1 MLSLSITGVLLLTG
15 TVTQAEP
22 RPMSPPAVGQP
33 AVGRPAVGQP
43 SDGRPDSRS
52 RPSPRVPDLGVQFHG
67 LWSHYDRAKRAAVLD
82 RIARSGARWV
92 RLDLSWAMI
101 QPRRGSFD
109 LEWGVP
115 LVDEVL
121 AQAKRRGLRVL
132 VMFWLTPAWANGGA
146 GERVAPDDAADYAK
160 ALAWAARRWDDEVRA
175 WEVWNEPNSAD
186 FLVGAD
192 PGVYTGLLCAAHA
205 ALHRQDR
212 RARVVFGGLMY
223 NDDDWLQS
231 AYTAGARGC
240 FDILG
245 VHPYMAPADAPPG
258 LRDIGQEWRM
268 RHLDAL
274 RRVMV
279 RQNDRQPVWV
289 TEFGWS
295 SHRNTAG
302 DAPWQRGVSKQ
313 KQGRYA
319 VRALK
324 VLGRDFPYVKKAFW
338 YKDLASGSAGR
349 HVDGYAML
357 RRDLSPKPVFWAFR
371 RLLR

>member
-1 MLSLSITGVLLLTG
+1 MLLASVTGVLLATG
-15 TVTQAEP
+15 AVTPEAPRVDSPTNLQSAEA
-22 RPMSPPAVGQP
+22 PP
-33 AVGRPAVGQP
+33 
-43 SDGRPDSRS
+43 
-52 RPSPRVPDLGVQFHG
+52 RPSPRVPYLGVQFHG
-67 LWSHYDRAKRAAVLD
+67 LWSHYDRTRRAEVLD
-82 RIARSGARWV
+82 KISRSGARWV
-92 RLDLSWAMI
+92 RLDVSWAMI
-101 QPRRGSFD
+101 QPQRGSFD
-109 LEWGVP
+109 LEWAVP

-132 VMFWLTPAWANGGA
+132 VTFWLTPAWANEGK
-146 GERVAPDDAADYAK
+146 GERVAPDDALDYAE